1 MATAFNAMPP
11 SVLEPVVSRYDAG
24 GHPTIAQVQ
33 WETRQRQFLLAL
45 VGAMSTL
52 QPKTDA
58 SLLPIADPH
67 IVGAVWNS
75 AGTLKVSS
83 G

>member
-11 SVLEPVVSRYDAG
+11 PVLEPVVSRYDAG

-33 WETRQRQFLLAL
+33 WETRQRQFLITL

-58 SLLPIADPH
+58 SLLPTANPH
-67 IVGAVWNS
+67 VVGQVWSNAGVLTVS
-75 AGTLKVSS
+75 AG
-83 G
+83 